1 MTSPFSL
8 NLTFILYASPQ
19 KVFEALTTET
29 IIKKWSNS
37 DAQFKLE
44 DGFQYQMFDG
54 RALGE
59 IISFKPNDFLSY
71 TWKSKNWAA
80 QISPS
85 IVNIT
90 FAKNIAGTKILIE
103 HKNLPNLTELN
114 NHKEGWVTYVLEPL
128 NDFFIDQM

>member
-54 RALGE
+54 QR
-59 IISFKPNDFLSY
+59 
-71 TWKSKNWAA
+71 
-80 QISPS
+80 
-85 IVNIT
+85 
-90 FAKNIAGTKILIE
+90 
-103 HKNLPNLTELN
+103 
-114 NHKEGWVTYVLEPL
+114 
-128 NDFFIDQM
+128 